1 MNQADRDRNLAVPRR
16 KMHCWHKPLQSNA
29 LSSASRKPA
38 ESSTHANA
46 ALSEGGRAGP
56 RTTKEHTMKKIVLGA
71 AFALPL
77 FASTLA
83 MADEAGRH
91 PHYIHALSDLRA
103 AQWQIDHRRPEDGEV
118 REDEQV
124 ASDEVSIAI
133 RSVSDAAYRDGKDL
147 GFQPP
152 PDAPMAYGGRLHAA
166 IDLLRAARID
176 LAMPEDDPRARG
188 QQHAALLR
196 VDAALHAAQR
206 AIGAADRAQDSRE

>member
-1 MNQADRDRNLAVPRR
+1 MF
-16 KMHCWHKPLQSNA
+16 
-29 LSSASRKPA
+29 
-38 ESSTHANA
+38 
-46 ALSEGGRAGP
+46 
-56 RTTKEHTMKKIVLGA
+56 MKKIVLGA

-77 FASTLA
+77 LASSLA

-124 ASDEVSIAI
+124 SSDEVAIAI
-133 RSVSDAAYRDGKDL
+133 RSVTDAAYREGKDL

-166 IDLLRAARID
+166 IDLLRAAHND
-176 LAMPEDDPRARG
+176 LAMPEDDPGARA

-206 AIGAADRAQDSRE
+206 AVGAAERAQDSRE